1 MQVIGTILTVL
12 WVVGFMNGYMVAM
25 SFHFLLV
32 LATVFI
38 SRSIS
43 RFRES
48 SGSRPV
54 HVQSVRWWT
63 FFILQ
68 IGAGATSLRSDISI
82 ED

>member
-25 SFHFLLV
+25 SLHFLLV

-43 RFRES
+43 RFRGP

-54 HVQSVRWWT
+54 HVQSMR
-63 FFILQ
+63 
-68 IGAGATSLRSDISI
+68 
-82 ED
+82 